1 MYIHMSALLSDQL
14 THLLHSVD
22 HYGVQ
27 IPVALLAPYT
37 TVEPLKG
44 KGRGGRGAQC
54 IYILHVKEIS
64 TCKA

>member
-27 IPVALLAPYT
+27 IPVVLLAPYT
-37 TVEPLKG
+37 TVEHLKG
-44 KGRGGRGAQC
+44 KVGVAEVFST
-54 IYILHVKEIS
+54 YILHVKEIS
-64 TCKA
+64 KA